1 MKTLFVISVMLIS
14 LLATMGCSDVDTRT
28 VESQSTAQPA
38 AKAAPAAK
46 SASFTGPVVET
57 MDAGGYTYVR
67 VDKDGDAIWAAAPKC
82 EMAEGTEVFI
92 DMRMPMKNF
101 HSETLDRTFEV
112 VYFTGGFTEA
122 DKAQP
127 GNAMGGQ
134 MAMGGQTE
142 HPNPTAGGTDV
153 ELAGI
158 EKAEGGLTVAEVW
171 GSSKSL
177 AGQQVTVRG
186 KVVKYNSGIMGRNW
200 IHVRDGSG
208 SDGTND
214 LTVTSQG
221 MANVGDLVTVKGTI
235 AVDRDFGAGYK
246 YAVIMEDADVK
257 KAE

>member
-1 MKTLFVISVMLIS
+1 VKTLFVISVMLVS
-14 LLATMGCSDVDTRT
+14 LLAAMGCNDVDTRT
-28 VESQSTAQPA
+28 VESQSTPKPA
-38 AKAAPAAK
+38 AQAAPAAQ

-57 MDAGGYTYVR
+57 MDAGGYTYVK
-67 VDKDGDAIWAAAPKC
+67 VVKDGEDIWAAAPKC
-82 EMAEGTEVFI
+82 EMAVGTEVFI
-92 DMRMPMKNF
+92 DMRMPMKGF
-101 HSETLDRTFEV
+101 HSETLDRTFDV
-112 VYFTGGFTEA
+112 VYFTGGFTEEA
-122 DKAQP
+122 KSQP

-153 ELAGI
+153 DLAGI
-158 EKAEGGLTVAEVW
+158 ERAEGGMTVAEVW

-186 KVVKYNSGIMGRNW
+186 KVVKYNAGIMGRNW

-208 SDGTND
+208 TAGTND

-221 MANVGDLVTVKGTI
+221 MAKVGDLVTVKGTI

-246 YAVIMEDADVK
+246 YAVIMEEADVK